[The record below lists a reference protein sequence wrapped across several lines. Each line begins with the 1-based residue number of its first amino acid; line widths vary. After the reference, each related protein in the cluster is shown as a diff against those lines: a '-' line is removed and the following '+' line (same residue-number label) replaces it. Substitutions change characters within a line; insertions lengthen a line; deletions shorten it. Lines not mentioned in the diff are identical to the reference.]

1 MEDYMTRSELMQNYW
16 RYYLMLEKKFLNT
29 LTYVELSTQNF
40 DTYSNE
46 FAHLL
51 QAIGAEL
58 DAFFKVYCG
67 FNPTDR
73 KTITDYANFVLQD
86 YPDITTQE
94 IEVQGY
100 QLSFIPFDGWDAS
113 RASQSLNWWFS
124 FDQIKHSRVANM
136 TNASLKNVMHILGG
150 LYLLEIKYL
159 EKITRGTDDF
169 DIPDGES
176 TIFDL
181 KNWSYRH
188 ASLGIVVAQVIDE
201 AIVIDDGSAFD

>member
-1 MEDYMTRSELMQNYW
+1 MTRSELMQNYW

-73 KTITDYANFVLQD
+73 KNIIDYANFVLQD

-113 RASQSLNWWFS
+113 RASQSLNWWFY

-136 TNASLKNVMHILGG
+136 TNASLKNVMHILGA

-176 TIFDL
+176 TIFEL
-181 KNWSYRH
+181 KNWPYRH
-188 ASLGIVVAQVIDE
+188 ASLGNVVTQMIDGAVVID
-201 AIVIDDGSAFD
+201 GRSAFD